1 MNSSIERV
9 FEHHAA
15 RIQRIAGE
23 EIPGSSVIVI
33 RDAWPLF
40 QIRIEDMHGRIRS
53 KINRGFSI
61 REMEGLTDR
70 KLRSAI
76 RNLCSVS
83 HSERA
88 GAHESTS

>member
-1 MNSSIERV
+1 MNGSIHQV

-40 QIRIEDMHGRIRS
+40 QIRIEDMHGTIRS
-53 KINRGFSI
+53 KISRGYSI
-61 REMEGLTDR
+61 REMERFTDR
-70 KLRSAI
+70 RLRTAI
-76 RNLCSVS
+76 RKLCSLS
-83 HSERA
+83 HSQ
-88 GAHESTS
+88 